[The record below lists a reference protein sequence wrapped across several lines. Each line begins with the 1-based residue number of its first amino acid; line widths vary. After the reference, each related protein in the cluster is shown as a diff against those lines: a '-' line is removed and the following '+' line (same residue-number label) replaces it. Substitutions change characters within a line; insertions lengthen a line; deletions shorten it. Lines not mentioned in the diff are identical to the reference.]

1 MRNYFPLAS
10 AILRLIKQNDG
21 PNDGSPS
28 LFLSLAFSMDAR
40 NLMHGT
46 A

>member
-28 LFLSLAFSMDAR
+28 LAFSMDAR